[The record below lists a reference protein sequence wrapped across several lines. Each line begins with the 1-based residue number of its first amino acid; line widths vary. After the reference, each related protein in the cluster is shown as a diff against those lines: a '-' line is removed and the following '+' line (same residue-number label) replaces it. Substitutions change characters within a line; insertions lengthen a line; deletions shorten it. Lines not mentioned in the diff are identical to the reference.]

1 MTESSERSYS
11 AFVGVLADVLDDLR
25 IEYGFAGSFASGQ
38 YGEPRQTL
46 DADLTVH
53 LQPGDADRFA
63 AAFQAIDMYADAET
77 IREAFGYRTPI
88 PFGVI
93 DPRGGWKADC
103 YLLRET
109 AYERA
114 AFARRRELPYP
125 AARRGKVWLYAPEDV
140 ILMKLDYYRISQGVS
155 TKHLRDIA
163 GMLAN
168 MERWDRPLDL
178 DYLNRWVSG
187 LEVIDYWEKLW
198 DEFRHQVNSTNRG
211 T

>member
-1 MTESSERSYS
+1 MVESGPRSYEK
-11 AFVGVLADVLDDLR
+11 FVGVLANVLDDLR
-25 IEYGFAGSFASGQ
+25 IEYGFAGSFASSQ

-63 AAFQAIDMYADAET
+63 VAFRSVDMFADVET
-77 IREAFGYRTPI
+77 IRETFGYRNPI

-93 DPRGGWKADC
+93 DPHGGWKADC
-103 YLLRET
+103 YLLRST
-109 AYERA
+109 AYDRA

-125 AARRGKVWLYAPEDV
+125 EAARGKVWLYAPEDV

-168 MERWDRPLDL
+168 MGRWEQPLDMA
-178 DYLNRWVSG
+178 YLNRWARE
-187 LEVIDYWEKLW
+187 LRLIEYWAQVW
-198 DEFRHQVNSTNRG
+198 DEFQRTSKS
-211 T
+211 

>member
-11 AFVGVLADVLDDLR
+11 AFVGVLADVLDELR
-25 IEYGFAGSFASGQ
+25 VAYGFAGSFASSQ

-53 LQPGDADRFA
+53 LRPGDADRFA
-63 AAFQAIDMYADAET
+63 AAFQAMDMYADAET
-77 IREAFGYRTPI
+77 IREAFGYRNPI

-103 YLLRET
+103 YLLRDTE
-109 AYERA
+109 YERA

-125 AARRGKVWLYAPEDV
+125 AAKRGQVWLHAPEDV

-168 MERWDRPLDL
+168 MGRWDRPLDL
-178 DYLNRWVSG
+178 DYLNRWAAR
-187 LEVIDYWEKLW
+187 LQVIDYWEKLW
-198 DEFRHQVNSTNRG
+198 DEFQRKVNSSSRET
-211 T
+211 

>member
-1 MTESSERSYS
+1 MAESKTRSYEK
-11 AFVGVLADVLDDLR
+11 FVGAVADALDGLR
-25 IEYGFAGSFASGQ
+25 IEYGFAGSFASSQ

-46 DADLTVH
+46 DADLTVR
-53 LQPGDADRFA
+53 LQPSDADRFA
-63 AAFQAIDMYADAET
+63 AAFQTIDMFADAET
-77 IREAFGYRTPI
+77 IREAVGYRDPI

-103 YLLRET
+103 YLLRDT

-114 AFARRRELPYP
+114 AFSRRRELPYP
-125 AARRGKVWLYAPEDV
+125 DAERGRVWLYAPEDV

-168 MERWDRPLDL
+168 MKRWEQSLDL
-178 DYLNRWVSG
+178 DYLTQWATR
-187 LEVIDYWEKLW
+187 LQLIDHWNTLW
-198 DEFRHQVNSTNRG
+198 REFQQKH
-211 T
+211 

>member
-1 MTESSERSYS
+1 VVAD
-11 AFVGVLADVLDDLR
+11 AFDDLR
-25 IEYGFAGSFASGQ
+25 IEYGFSGSFASSQ

-46 DADLTVH
+46 DADLTLR

-63 AAFQAIDMYADAET
+63 TAFQVLDMFADAET
-77 IREAFGYRTPI
+77 IREAFGSRNPI

-103 YLLRET
+103 YLLRNT
-109 AYERA
+109 AYDGV
-114 AFARRRELPYP
+114 AFSRRRKWPYP
-125 AARRGKVWLYAPEDV
+125 AAQSSQVWLYAPEDV

-168 MERWDRPLDL
+168 MVRWDQPLNV
-178 DYLNRWVSG
+178 DYLKRWAAD
-187 LEVIDYWEKLW
+187 LQVIDYWTRLW
-198 DEFRHQVNSTNRG
+198 DEFQRTANSQQYGAG
-211 T
+211 TR